1 MSVTVIPGDPRHPE
15 ATALLEASHALMQ
28 SLYPA
33 EDNHYLSI
41 DKLCVPSIRFFT
53 ATKADKI
60 IGCAALALK
69 DGYGEVK
76 SMFVDPEARGS
87 GTADALMLRLEEEVR
102 ALGLPNIML
111 ETGNTLYAAHRLY
124 ARHGFE
130 LCGVFGDYNE
140 SPSSLFMEK
149 RLG

>member
-1 MSVTVIPGDPRHPE
+1 MTVSITLGDPRHAE
-15 ATALLEASHALMQ
+15 ATALLQASHALMQ

-41 DKLCVPSIRFFT
+41 EKLCVPSIRFFT
-53 ATKADKI
+53 ALRDDKI

-87 GTADALMLRLEEEVR
+87 GTADALMQQLEAEAR
-102 ALGLPNIML
+102 AQALPVIRL
-111 ETGNTLYAAHRLY
+111 ETGNTLHAAHRLY

-130 LCGVFGDYNE
+130 MCGPFGDYLD

-149 RLG
+149 RLD

>member
-1 MSVTVIPGDPRHPE
+1 MTMNVVLGDPRHPE

-28 SLYPA
+28 SLFPA

-41 DKLCVPSIRFFT
+41 DKLCVPSIRFFI
-53 ATKADKI
+53 AIKDDKI

-76 SMFVDPEARGS
+76 SMFVNPSARGS
-87 GTADALMLRLEEEVR
+87 GTADALIQRLEEEAR
-102 ALGLPNIML
+102 AQGLQMMML
-111 ETGNTLYAAHRLY
+111 ETGNTLYAAHKLY
-124 ARHGFE
+124 ARHGFA
-130 LCGVFGDYNE
+130 LCGVFGDYHE

-149 RLG
+149 RLD